1 MSIKEYEPKSCFGK
15 KIKRSKPLSNN
26 PDYPKVKI
34 AIKYHLIKNS
44 QYIEKDN
51 VGRKDQY
58 LMYPL
63 KEAEKLKRHIVLGG

>member
-1 MSIKEYEPKSCFGK
+1 M
-15 KIKRSKPLSNN
+15 SNN